1 MTART
6 GAAPMLMALVV
17 LAAACTG
24 DDPPATP
31 EPVAA
36 ETAEVA
42 PTPEAPAAPSPEPAA
57 EPRLPA
63 NGVWLVEAA
72 TGDWIVLYES
82 ETRLSNRLLPGIA
95 FTPDGTGVWISP
107 RGAGSLRLALDGSIL
122 DRIEDGWGVVE
133 SPFGPARA
141 YWLIEDGEPTR
152 DLVIEQDGAAVRTTG
167 RASSLAWDP
176 SGRRVAF
183 IDFSGTRTS
192 FGPVGRLTV
201 VDIESGAAR
210 VLASGLEP
218 CECGGTPGAVWSP
231 SGRYVTY
238 VDFGDKTI
246 DGGGEVITGDDAGTY
261 VVEVASGEVQHLS
274 QNPRDFAYFSRW
286 LPGEDTLVMTR
297 GGTVSLLDVV
307 TGGERVLAEFEGD
320 AVAWIDPLGRGLTVV
335 VTPLGPPYSTT
346 IIALALPDGRELDRW
361 HDRGLVVWT
370 ADGPAI
376 AINAYRG
383 GVPCGVIV
391 HHPILGEERC
401 IEGTLD
407 SRWSSDGRYLALF
420 GRAREGEYVGD
431 EYHEWWRV
439 TILDTIDGH
448 LTIVADDQLPS
459 QPTIRWNEA
468 GTHFL
473 VIWPS
478 GP

>member
-1 MTART
+1 MR
-6 GAAPMLMALVV
+6 AAPMLMALVV

-95 FTPDGTGVWISP
+95 FTPDGTGIWISP

-141 YWLIEDGEPTR
+141 YWLIEDGEPTL
-152 DLVIEQDGAAVRTTG
+152 DLVIEQDGVAVRTTG
-167 RASSLAWDP
+167 RPSSLAWDP

-183 IDFSGTRTS
+183 IDFSGIRTR

-218 CECGGTPGAVWSP
+218 CECGGTRGPVWSP
-231 SGRYVTY
+231 SGRYLTY
-238 VDFGDKTI
+238 VDYGEKTESDGVVTTGADRGAYVI
-246 DGGGEVITGDDAGTY
+246 DTGSGASQQLSTRTSGLAG
-261 VVEVASGEVQHLS
+261 
-274 QNPRDFAYFSRW
+274 PPW
-286 LPGEDTLVMTR
+286 LPGEDILVLDEPEAIA
-297 GGTVSLLDVV
+297 LLDPA
-307 TGGERVLAEFEGD
+307 TGERTLILTDYAGGIVL
-320 AVAWIDPLGRGLTVV
+320 
-335 VTPLGPPYSTT
+335 S
-346 IIALALPDGRELDRW
+346 PDGRHAILRLSEGPPWRYTTIAISFPDGAEVDRW
-361 HDRGLVVWT
+361 DEIATVVWT
-370 ADGPAI
+370 EEGPAVS
-376 AINAYRG
+376 INAYRS

-391 HHPILGEERC
+391 DHPAFDAERC
-401 IEGTLD
+401 IEGALD

-439 TILDTIDGH
+439 TILDTLDGG
-448 LTIVADDQLPS
+448 LTIVTDDQLPS